1 MKVLVRG
8 NHDPRQYSSNVKNLF
23 QDITNIKEIVDEG
36 RHVLMC
42 HYPIPFFRTDFSET
56 SYMLYGHVH
65 TTKEYDY
72 VKGLRKT
79 LAANRDVHGTPLTNF
94 INVGAMM
101 SYMNYTPRTLDE
113 IIAGDEEYRK
123 SDEY

>member
-1 MKVLVRG
+1 M
-8 NHDPRQYSSNVKNLF
+8 SS
-23 QDITNIKEIVDEG
+23 
-36 RHVLMC
+36 
-42 HYPIPFFRTDFSET
+42 DFSET

-72 VKGLRKT
+72 VKWLRKT
-79 LAANRDVHGTPLTNF
+79 LAANREVHGTPLTNF

-101 SYMNYTPRTLDE
+101 PYMNYTPRTLDE